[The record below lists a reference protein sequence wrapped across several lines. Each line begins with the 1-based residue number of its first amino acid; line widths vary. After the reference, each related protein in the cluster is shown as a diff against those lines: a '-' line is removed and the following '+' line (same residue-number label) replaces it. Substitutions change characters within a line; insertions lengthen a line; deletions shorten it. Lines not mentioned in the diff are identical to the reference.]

1 MYPTR
6 RQSNQQSNEN
16 LLNAGSE
23 YLKEYFPKI
32 SNLNSRKNSATNS
45 KSEYNSV
52 RNSDL
57 PYYLTDWRKV
67 VYTKEMRKLFPDT
80 NDCAKGLGQT
90 G

>member
-6 RQSNQQSNEN
+6 RQSNQHSNEN

-57 PYYLTDWRKV
+57 PHYLTDWREV